1 MGVGGYFYFSYSIL
15 YVIFPLFND
24 VVSKREEAS
33 TMIKYIIRKWI
44 LKQINNLLSKY
55 ETNIL
60 TVRNTLTSWITKL
73 ELLITIFK
81 RTLTRIEDNKLT
93 DEEIDDTISD
103 IEKTIREW

>member
-1 MGVGGYFYFSYSIL
+1 
-15 YVIFPLFND
+15 
-24 VVSKREEAS
+24 
-33 TMIKYIIRKWI
+33 MIKYIIRKWI
-44 LKQINNLLSKY
+44 LNQINNLLSKY

-73 ELLITIFK
+73 ELIITIFK

-103 IEKTIREW
+103 IENTIKEW

>member
-1 MGVGGYFYFSYSIL
+1 M
-15 YVIFPLFND
+15 
-24 VVSKREEAS
+24 
-33 TMIKYIIRKWI
+33 TKYIIRKWI

-60 TVRNTLTSWITKL
+60 IVRNTLTSWITKL
-73 ELLITIFK
+73 ELIITIFK

-103 IEKTIREW
+103 VEKTIKEW

>member
-1 MGVGGYFYFSYSIL
+1 
-15 YVIFPLFND
+15 
-24 VVSKREEAS
+24 
-33 TMIKYIIRKWI
+33 MIKYIIRKWI
-44 LKQINNLLSKY
+44 LNQINNLLSKY

-81 RTLTRIEDNKLT
+81 RTLTRLEDNQLT

-103 IEKTIREW
+103 IEKTIKEW

>member
-1 MGVGGYFYFSYSIL
+1 
-15 YVIFPLFND
+15 
-24 VVSKREEAS
+24 
-33 TMIKYIIRKWI
+33 MIKYIIRKWI
-44 LKQINNLLSKY
+44 LKQINNLLSKF

-103 IEKTIREW
+103 IEKTIKEW

>member
-1 MGVGGYFYFSYSIL
+1 
-15 YVIFPLFND
+15 
-24 VVSKREEAS
+24 
-33 TMIKYIIRKWI
+33 MIKYIIRKWI

-81 RTLTRIEDNKLT
+81 RTLTRLEDNKLT

-103 IEKTIREW
+103 IEKTIKEW

>member
-1 MGVGGYFYFSYSIL
+1 M
-15 YVIFPLFND
+15 
-24 VVSKREEAS
+24 
-33 TMIKYIIRKWI
+33 
-44 LKQINNLLSKY
+44 KQINNLLSKY

-103 IEKTIREW
+103 IEKTIKEW

>member
-1 MGVGGYFYFSYSIL
+1 
-15 YVIFPLFND
+15 
-24 VVSKREEAS
+24 
-33 TMIKYIIRKWI
+33 MIKYIIRKWI

>member
-1 MGVGGYFYFSYSIL
+1 
-15 YVIFPLFND
+15 
-24 VVSKREEAS
+24 
-33 TMIKYIIRKWI
+33 MIKYIIRKWI
-44 LKQINNLLSKY
+44 LKQINNLLSNY

-73 ELLITIFK
+73 ELIITIFK

-103 IEKTIREW
+103 IEKTIKEW

>member
-1 MGVGGYFYFSYSIL
+1 
-15 YVIFPLFND
+15 
-24 VVSKREEAS
+24 
-33 TMIKYIIRKWI
+33 MIKYIIRKWI
-44 LKQINNLLSKY
+44 LNQINNLLSKY

-73 ELLITIFK
+73 ELIITIFK

-103 IEKTIREW
+103 IEKTIKEW

>member
-1 MGVGGYFYFSYSIL
+1 
-15 YVIFPLFND
+15 
-24 VVSKREEAS
+24 
-33 TMIKYIIRKWI
+33 MIKYIIRKWI

-73 ELLITIFK
+73 ELIITIFK
-81 RTLTRIEDNKLT
+81 RTLTRLEDNNLT

-103 IEKTIREW
+103 IEKTIKEW

>member
-1 MGVGGYFYFSYSIL
+1 
-15 YVIFPLFND
+15 
-24 VVSKREEAS
+24 
-33 TMIKYIIRKWI
+33 MIKYIIRKWI
-44 LKQINNLLSKY
+44 LKRINNLLSKY

-73 ELLITIFK
+73 ELIITIFK

-103 IEKTIREW
+103 IEKTINKW

>member
-1 MGVGGYFYFSYSIL
+1 
-15 YVIFPLFND
+15 
-24 VVSKREEAS
+24 
-33 TMIKYIIRKWI
+33 MIKYIIRKWI
-44 LKQINNLLSKY
+44 LNQINNLLSKY

-81 RTLTRIEDNKLT
+81 RTLTRLDDNKLT

-103 IEKTIREW
+103 IEKTIKEW

>member
-1 MGVGGYFYFSYSIL
+1 M
-15 YVIFPLFND
+15 N
-24 VVSKREEAS
+24 
-33 TMIKYIIRKWI
+33 
-44 LKQINNLLSKY
+44 QINNLLSKY

-73 ELLITIFK
+73 ELIITIFK

-103 IEKTIREW
+103 IEKTIKEW

>member
-1 MGVGGYFYFSYSIL
+1 
-15 YVIFPLFND
+15 
-24 VVSKREEAS
+24 
-33 TMIKYIIRKWI
+33 MIKYIIRKWI
-44 LKQINNLLSKY
+44 LKQINNLLSRY

-73 ELLITIFK
+73 ELIITIFK

-103 IEKTIREW
+103 IEKTIKEW

>member
-1 MGVGGYFYFSYSIL
+1 
-15 YVIFPLFND
+15 
-24 VVSKREEAS
+24 
-33 TMIKYIIRKWI
+33 MIKYIIRKWI
-44 LKQINNLLSKY
+44 LKQINNLLTKY

-73 ELLITIFK
+73 ELIITIFK

-103 IEKTIREW
+103 IEKTIKEW

>member
-1 MGVGGYFYFSYSIL
+1 MTG
-15 YVIFPLFND
+15 
-24 VVSKREEAS
+24 AS
-33 TMIKYIIRKWI
+33 SCSFITPTLRKPTMIKYIIRKWI

-73 ELLITIFK
+73 ELIITIFK

-103 IEKTIREW
+103 IEKTIKEW

>member
-1 MGVGGYFYFSYSIL
+1 
-15 YVIFPLFND
+15 
-24 VVSKREEAS
+24 
-33 TMIKYIIRKWI
+33 MIKYIIRKWI

-73 ELLITIFK
+73 ELIITIFK

-103 IEKTIREW
+103 VENTIKEW

>member
-1 MGVGGYFYFSYSIL
+1 
-15 YVIFPLFND
+15 
-24 VVSKREEAS
+24 
-33 TMIKYIIRKWI
+33 MIKYIIRKWI
-44 LKQINNLLSKY
+44 LNQINNLLSKY

-73 ELLITIFK
+73 ELIITIFK

-103 IEKTIREW
+103 VEKTIKEW

>member
-1 MGVGGYFYFSYSIL
+1 
-15 YVIFPLFND
+15 
-24 VVSKREEAS
+24 
-33 TMIKYIIRKWI
+33 MIKYIIRKLI

-103 IEKTIREW
+103 IEKTIKEW

>member
-1 MGVGGYFYFSYSIL
+1 M
-15 YVIFPLFND
+15 N
-24 VVSKREEAS
+24 
-33 TMIKYIIRKWI
+33 
-44 LKQINNLLSKY
+44 QINNILSKY

-73 ELLITIFK
+73 ELIITIFK

-103 IEKTIREW
+103 IEKTIKEW

>member
-1 MGVGGYFYFSYSIL
+1 
-15 YVIFPLFND
+15 
-24 VVSKREEAS
+24 
-33 TMIKYIIRKWI
+33 MIKYIIRKWI

-81 RTLTRIEDNKLT
+81 RTLTRLEDNKLT

-103 IEKTIREW
+103 VEKTIKEW

>member
-1 MGVGGYFYFSYSIL
+1 M
-15 YVIFPLFND
+15 
-24 VVSKREEAS
+24 
-33 TMIKYIIRKWI
+33 
-44 LKQINNLLSKY
+44 KQINNLLSKY

-60 TVRNTLTSWITKL
+60 IVRNTLTSWITKL

-103 IEKTIREW
+103 IEKTIKEW

>member
-1 MGVGGYFYFSYSIL
+1 
-15 YVIFPLFND
+15 
-24 VVSKREEAS
+24 
-33 TMIKYIIRKWI
+33 MIKYIIRKWI
-44 LKQINNLLSKY
+44 LKQINNLISKY

-103 IEKTIREW
+103 IEKTIKEW

>member
-1 MGVGGYFYFSYSIL
+1 
-15 YVIFPLFND
+15 
-24 VVSKREEAS
+24 
-33 TMIKYIIRKWI
+33 MIKYIIRKWI

-73 ELLITIFK
+73 ELIITIFK
-81 RTLTRIEDNKLT
+81 RTLTRLEDNKLT

-103 IEKTIREW
+103 VEKTIKEW

>member
-1 MGVGGYFYFSYSIL
+1 
-15 YVIFPLFND
+15 
-24 VVSKREEAS
+24 
-33 TMIKYIIRKWI
+33 MIKYIIRKWI

-93 DEEIDDTISD
+93 NEEIDDTISD
-103 IEKTIREW
+103 IEKTIKEW

>member
-1 MGVGGYFYFSYSIL
+1 
-15 YVIFPLFND
+15 
-24 VVSKREEAS
+24 
-33 TMIKYIIRKWI
+33 MIKYIIRKWI

-81 RTLTRIEDNKLT
+81 RTLKRIEDNKLT

-103 IEKTIREW
+103 IEKTIKEW

>member
-1 MGVGGYFYFSYSIL
+1 
-15 YVIFPLFND
+15 
-24 VVSKREEAS
+24 
-33 TMIKYIIRKWI
+33 MIKYIIRKWI
-44 LKQINNLLSKY
+44 LNQINNLLSKY

-103 IEKTIREW
+103 IEKTIKEW